1 MYQDKVWDFD
11 LKILKLYQ
19 QKFALLVLA
28 YLLSFC
34 SSSLSEKER
43 EAIRLEKD
51 QREIRKIKT
60 ADIISAAY
68 GSGITIT
75 TIADSLLTT
84 ALKFMIK
91 DYGIAPAIEQY
102 DQIVQPILD
111 SISEANNAEI
121 KRISHKAT
129 NMELR
134 KIEKELLEAYQYN
147 NKSNLELT
155 DNVQV
160 IDDNLILYS
169 KPLIIND
176 PLCLNCHGII
186 GKDLTDFGEKMFQS
200 LNTND
205 TITGYKRGDLIG
217 MWSVLLSKKEI
228 INSL

>member
-1 MYQDKVWDFD
+1 LIKITQMYH
-11 LKILKLYQ
+11 
-19 QKFALLVLA
+19 QKFALIILT

-34 SSSLSEKER
+34 STSLSEKDK
-43 EAIRLEKD
+43 EAIRLEKN

-68 GSGITIT
+68 LRGMTIT
-75 TIADSLLTT
+75 AIADSLLT
-84 ALKFMIK
+84 ARLEFMIQE
-91 DYGIAPAIEQY
+91 YGITDVIKQY

-111 SISEANNAEI
+111 SISNTNKAEI
-121 KRISHKAT
+121 KRISNKT
-129 NMELR
+129 SNMELG
-134 KIEKELLEAYQYN
+134 KFEKELLEAYRF
-147 NKSNLELT
+147 NKKGNLELQ

-186 GKDLTDFGEKMFQS
+186 GKDLSDFGDNIFRS
-200 LNTND
+200 LNIND
-205 TITGYKRGDLIG
+205 TIRGYKRGDLIG
-217 MWSVLLSKKEI
+217 MWSVWLKRKEI